1 MCILLILINK
11 LRTNKFSLL
20 TTTTT
25 SLTLSIHLVLYKR
38 KYKQETGFYIIGNIC
53 LSSLHFF
60 AQWSGRVPFWFS
72 THPAPKCL
80 SCVFK
85 PSHLQWNKFPKYL
98 KKYQNAQQ
106 STFVLRAYFF
116 FFSILLLLTFL
127 DTRQARRYRT
137 VV

>member
-20 TTTTT
+20 TTTT
-25 SLTLSIHLVLYKR
+25 SPTLSIHLVLYKR

-98 KKYQNAQQ
+98 KNIKTPNKVPSFYEPI
-106 STFVLRAYFF
+106 F
-116 FFSILLLLTFL
+116 FFSILLLFTFL